1 MENMMEH
8 KVDAVRRIMDTAE
21 NAAIDSNPE
30 EDIGDE
36 FEYFNAKLLKP
47 PGTYVPG
54 VDPNGTRELE
64 LTPNSHFFDMPVNTA
79 VSSVHVPTNVFDRA
93 KEVIHAVKWSERLE
107 LTFRDNYKSDP
118 SLSWQYFGSSTGFM
132 RQFPATDWE
141 MEPVDLFDCRTRS
154 WYIEAATSPKDILIL
169 VDNSGSMMGQR
180 KEIAR
185 HVVNSILDTLG
196 NNDFVN
202 IMTFVND
209 TKEIVE
215 CYRDMLVQA
224 NLENIR
230 ELKLG
235 MKNMGPATFIAN
247 FSTAL
252 ITAFDILEQYRE
264 SRMGAA
270 CNQAIMLVTDGV
282 PYNFKEIFETYNWK
296 NLPFMPV
303 RVFTYLLGKEVAD
316 VREVKWMACANRGYY
331 VHLSTLAEVRE
342 QVLQYVP
349 VMARPMVLHKDKH
362 PTIWTPVY
370 ADTTDP
376 SMTDWLWEKK
386 ECNEQKQR
394 SMNFRKDRQ
403 KFMDPDEQEKRNIDK
418 LRKFQ
423 DQTAGD
429 TTKYRFMTSVSM
441 PVFDKRDTA
450 MKVAYLLGVAG
461 TDVPVEDIM
470 KILKPHWLGVNAY
483 AFIVT
488 NNGYVLV
495 HPDLRPVFQGILK
508 PSYNSVDMTDVELM
522 DDGQGP
528 HNFSKK
534 LLEFREKLVQGNI
547 TSSISLPMKQ
557 HFDNMKRVM
566 RGIRF
571 YYYKP
576 IRDSPFTLVVSLPDH
591 YGRYQ
596 VDAVVETHLLKSSKG
611 KLNFFE
617 GKNWKVHPDW
627 LYCKYRMDT
636 EETQSF
642 LSPEEEVEHFF
653 AKTQSAGWNW
663 PTQYPPANASA
674 ASKSDKSANKIKTYY
689 CDRNLFLSLVFDAKV
704 TSWFTKNVSAAS
716 AEDKGKE
723 FKQRFGLTL
732 VFLATRSGLTRWQD
746 FPDSSGRDDSSNA
759 PHFKDI
765 HNKAIDE
772 VWYKR
777 AVEQNFDDP
786 ERFVY
791 SVPFSSGI
799 LGSEVPD
806 RNETLVTAANAIFV
820 ENGDKKAPAAVVG
833 FQFQHSALHNLFIN
847 ITHSCPTSIGG
858 NCKPTQTCGSDS
870 FECYVL
876 DSNAYIILSENKEH
890 TGYFFGEVRGYV
902 MEKLVEEAVYRRVHI
917 YDYQGV
923 CFISENQGSS
933 RSNSLK
939 NPLHYLSW
947 LGNWMVANIV
957 WFFVEFNLQWIGTLA
972 FSFPNEEAVVSDDYN
987 TETEDEDG
995 EDIDPT
1001 TTIPSGESNI
1011 KDVFSK
1017 AMINRTL
1024 PAPCTMEVDL
1034 YQLEPE
1040 RKRRVQDGPSGG
1052 GPCRP
1057 PFVVQSIPFSDM
1069 ILVVVHATCPQ
1080 ASDPSVSP
1088 LNVIPSE
1095 VNYNGTSLNCQKIK
1109 FKHNLPRRRPPS
1121 CIKEHEKEEDIKL
1134 CGSANKLILSYAL
1147 ELTCLVMVYMIS
1159 LFCKAS

>member
-1 MENMMEH
+1 MKCSFCICQSLLVFYIFFIAVTYEEEIRPEIVQGWAEKLGTELWSLGDYVTRRVDVIKSFKEAKVESRDGGKVVNELVKDMENMMEH

-450 MKVAYLLGVAG
+450 NITERVLIKEAFWVQRTRERWVATLSEAGIDACHRINRGSKRPTSGIIVKFLRRDDADALIERRKVKRDFSTRHLSGYQQ
-461 TDVPVEDIM
+461 DSPVY
-470 KILKPHWLGVNAY
+470 VNLSLAP
-483 AFIVT
+483 ARR
-488 NNGYVLV
+488 VL
-495 HPDLRPVFQGILK
+495 FAKAQFK
-508 PSYNSVDMTDVELM
+508 
-522 DDGQGP
+522 DGQ
-528 HNFSKK
+528 
-534 LLEFREKLVQGNI
+534 R
-547 TSSISLPMKQ
+547 SL
-557 HFDNMKRVM
+557 
-566 RGIRF
+566 
-571 YYYKP
+571 
-576 IRDSPFTLVVSLPDH
+576 
-591 YGRYQ
+591 
-596 VDAVVETHLLKSSKG
+596 
-611 KLNFFE
+611 
-617 GKNWKVHPDW
+617 
-627 LYCKYRMDT
+627 
-636 EETQSF
+636 
-642 LSPEEEVEHFF
+642 
-653 AKTQSAGWNW
+653 
-663 PTQYPPANASA
+663 
-674 ASKSDKSANKIKTYY
+674 
-689 CDRNLFLSLVFDAKV
+689 
-704 TSWFTKNVSAAS
+704 
-716 AEDKGKE
+716 
-723 FKQRFGLTL
+723 
-732 VFLATRSGLTRWQD
+732 
-746 FPDSSGRDDSSNA
+746 
-759 PHFKDI
+759 
-765 HNKAIDE
+765 
-772 VWYKR
+772 
-777 AVEQNFDDP
+777 EQNYG
-786 ERFVY
+786 VW
-791 SVPFSSGI
+791 GI
-799 LGSEVPD
+799 
-806 RNETLVTAANAIFV
+806 TL
-820 ENGDKKAPAAVVG
+820 P
-833 FQFQHSALHNLFIN
+833 
-847 ITHSCPTSIGG
+847 
-858 NCKPTQTCGSDS
+858 
-870 FECYVL
+870 
-876 DSNAYIILSENKEH
+876 
-890 TGYFFGEVRGYV
+890 
-902 MEKLVEEAVYRRVHI
+902 
-917 YDYQGV
+917 
-923 CFISENQGSS
+923 
-933 RSNSLK
+933 
-939 NPLHYLSW
+939 
-947 LGNWMVANIV
+947 
-957 WFFVEFNLQWIGTLA
+957 
-972 FSFPNEEAVVSDDYN
+972 
-987 TETEDEDG
+987 
-995 EDIDPT
+995 
-1001 TTIPSGESNI
+1001 GESM
-1011 KDVFSK
+1011 S
-1017 AMINRTL
+1017 
-1024 PAPCTMEVDL
+1024 
-1034 YQLEPE
+1034 
-1040 RKRRVQDGPSGG
+1040 
-1052 GPCRP
+1052 
-1057 PFVVQSIPFSDM
+1057 
-1069 ILVVVHATCPQ
+1069 
-1080 ASDPSVSP
+1080 
-1088 LNVIPSE
+1088 
-1095 VNYNGTSLNCQKIK
+1095 
-1109 FKHNLPRRRPPS
+1109 
-1121 CIKEHEKEEDIKL
+1121 
-1134 CGSANKLILSYAL
+1134 
-1147 ELTCLVMVYMIS
+1147 
-1159 LFCKAS
+1159 